1 MKCQFCNKEKVD
13 RVFYINWMGTVYQV
27 PVCRDCLQNMWNQAV
42 SSGKAEEF
50 KNYTGWWPGKQEPR
64 HLGDR
69 AFPETAVPGLIKR
82 RKLAA
87 LRVRLNEAAAA
98 AFLAIVPVCA
108 VFLFLQKYF
117 ISGLSEGS
125 VK

>member
-98 AFLAIVPVCA
+98 ENYEEAAKLRDDITVMEKEVSAH
-108 VFLFLQKYF
+108 
-117 ISGLSEGS
+117 GN
-125 VK
+125 

>member
-69 AFPETAVPGLIKR
+69 AFPETVVPGLIKR

-98 AFLAIVPVCA
+98 ENYEEAAKLRDDIAVMEKEVCA
-108 VFLFLQKYF
+108 H
-117 ISGLSEGS
+117 GN
-125 VK
+125 

>member
-1 MKCQFCNKEKVD
+1 MKCQFCNKEKAD

-27 PVCRDCLQNMWNQAV
+27 PVCGDCLQNMWNQAV

-98 AFLAIVPVCA
+98 ENYEEAAKLRDDIAVMEKEVCA
-108 VFLFLQKYF
+108 H
-117 ISGLSEGS
+117 GN
-125 VK
+125 

>member
-27 PVCRDCLQNMWNQAV
+27 PVCESCLQNMWNQAV
-42 SSGKAEEF
+42 SAGKAEEY
-50 KNYTGWWPGKQEPR
+50 KSYTGWWPGKQEPK

-98 AFLAIVPVCA
+98 ENYEEAAKLRDDIAVMEKEVCA
-108 VFLFLQKYF
+108 H
-117 ISGLSEGS
+117 GN
-125 VK
+125 

>member
-42 SSGKAEEF
+42 SSGKAQEF

-64 HLGDR
+64 HLGDQ

-98 AFLAIVPVCA
+98 ENYEEAAKLRDDIAVMEKEVCA
-108 VFLFLQKYF
+108 H
-117 ISGLSEGS
+117 GN
-125 VK
+125 